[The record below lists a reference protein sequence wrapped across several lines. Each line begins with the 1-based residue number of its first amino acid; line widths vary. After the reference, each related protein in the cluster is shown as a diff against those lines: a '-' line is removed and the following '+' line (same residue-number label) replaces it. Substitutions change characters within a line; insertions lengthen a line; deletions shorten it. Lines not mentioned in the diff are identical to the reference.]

1 MLLHVIVAK
10 NRPFNLI
17 KGLVNRVQ
25 RHIQSNNGSLTHK
38 NNQQFMNCNNEL
50 W

>member
-25 RHIQSNNGSLTHK
+25 RHIQSNNGSLTQK
-38 NNQQFMNCNNEL
+38 QPAIYEINNEL
-50 W
+50 